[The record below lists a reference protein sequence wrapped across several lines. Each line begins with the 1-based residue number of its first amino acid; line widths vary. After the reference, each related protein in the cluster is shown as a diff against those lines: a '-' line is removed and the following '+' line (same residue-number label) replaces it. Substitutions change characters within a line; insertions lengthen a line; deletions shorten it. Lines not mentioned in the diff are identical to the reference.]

1 MLANELLIL
10 SLREEV
16 ENYKLQVKVLREEND
31 FLRKVISVNNEE
43 KLDLCAK
50 IIALKKELEWERK
63 LP

>member
-1 MLANELLIL
+1 MLVNELLIL

-16 ENYKLQVKVLREEND
+16 ENYKLQVKALREEND
-31 FLRKVISVNNEE
+31 FLRKVINVNNEE
-43 KLDLCAK
+43 KFDLCAK

>member
-31 FLRKVISVNNEE
+31 FLRKVINVNNEE

>member
-1 MLANELLIL
+1 MLVNELLIS
-10 SLREEV
+10 SLTEEV
-16 ENYKLQVKVLREEND
+16 ENYKLQVKALREEND